1 MIQDSA
7 DIDEGVT
14 IGAGTRV
21 WHLAQ
26 VRSGAVIG
34 ADCNIGRGA
43 YIGPDVTIGDR
54 CKVHNY
60 AMVFEPA
67 VVEDGVFL
75 GPGVIL
81 TNDRYPRSIDLDG
94 ELKGA
99 EDWHADPVTVR
110 HGASVG
116 ARSVVVAG
124 VTIGSYALVG
134 AGSVVTKDVPAHA
147 LVVGNPARWVGWVGR
162 SGERLVAEPGGWKCP
177 ATGERFVEEAGV
189 LRLAFLGNGDV
200 VCAPREDRP
209 ALGFDGASLGFGG
222 ATVSGGAA

>member
-1 MIQDSA
+1 MTIQESA
-7 DIDEGVT
+7 DIDPGVK
-14 IGAGTRV
+14 IGEGTRV

-34 ADCNIGRGA
+34 SDCNIGRGA

-67 VVEDGVFL
+67 VIEDGVFV

-81 TNDRYPRSIDLDG
+81 TNDRYPRSITPDG

-110 HGASVG
+110 YGASLG
-116 ARSVVVAG
+116 ARSVVIAG
-124 VTIGSYALVG
+124 VTIGRYALVG
-134 AGSVVTKDVPAHA
+134 AGSVVTRDVPDYA
-147 LVVGNPARWVGWVGR
+147 LVAGNPARQIGWVD
-162 SGERLVAEPGGWKCP
+162 E
-177 ATGERFVEEAGV
+177 TGERVSE
-189 LRLAFLGNGDV
+189 
-200 VCAPREDRP
+200 RP
-209 ALGFDGASLGFGG
+209 AG
-222 ATVSGGAA
+222 

>member
-1 MIQDSA
+1 MIQESA

-26 VRSGAVIG
+26 IRTGAVVG

-43 YIGPDVTIGDR
+43 YIGPGVTIGDR

-67 VVEDGVFL
+67 LVEDGVFL

-94 ELKGA
+94 ELKNA
-99 EDWHADPVTVR
+99 DDWHADPVTVR
-110 HGASVG
+110 TGASVG

-124 VTIGSYALVG
+124 VEIGSYALVG
-134 AGSVVTKDVPAHA
+134 AGSVVTKDVPAFA
-147 LVVGNPARWVGWVGR
+147 LVVGNPARWIGWVGR
-162 SGERLVAEPGGWKCP
+162 SGERLVADGARWKCP
-177 ATGERFVEEAGV
+177 ATGEVFVAVDGV
-189 LRLAFLGNGDV
+189 LAPATPDTV
-200 VCAPREDRP
+200 VRP
-209 ALGFDGASLGFGG
+209 SLGFDGATSAAGSPVGDG
-222 ATVSGGAA
+222 SGGVA

>member
-1 MIQDSA
+1 MIKETA

-26 VRSGAVIG
+26 LRTGAVVG

-43 YIGPDVTIGDR
+43 YIGPGVTVGDR

-67 VVEDGVFL
+67 VIEDEVFL

-81 TNDRYPRSIDLDG
+81 TNDRYPRAADLDG
-94 ELKGA
+94 ALKGA
-99 EDWHADPVTVR
+99 DDWHADPVTVR
-110 HGASVG
+110 RGASVG

-124 VTIGSYALVG
+124 VTIGSHALVG
-134 AGSVVTKDVPAHA
+134 AGSVVTKDVPAYA
-147 LVVGNPARWVGWVGR
+147 LVLGNPARWAGWVGR
-162 SGERLVAEPGGWKCP
+162 SGERLVADGGAWKCP
-177 ATGERFVEEAGV
+177 ATGELFVENDGV
-189 LRLAFLGNGDV
+189 LTPATTDS
-200 VCAPREDRP
+200 AARP
-209 ALGFDGASLGFGG
+209 TLGFDGAASAPG
-222 ATVSGGAA
+222 AAGVPDASGGAA